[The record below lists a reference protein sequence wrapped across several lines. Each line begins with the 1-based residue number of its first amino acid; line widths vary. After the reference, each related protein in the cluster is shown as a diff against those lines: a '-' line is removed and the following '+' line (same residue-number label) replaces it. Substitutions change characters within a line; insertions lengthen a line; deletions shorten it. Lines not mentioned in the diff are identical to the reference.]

1 MISVEFIWLDCEMVH
16 ALSLAM
22 VVGWEFL
29 TSSSFVVRVGIEV
42 SGVVIK
48 KVMQIEFAR
57 LAAIE
62 LPI

>member
-1 MISVEFIWLDCEMVH
+1 MVISVEFIWLDCEMVH

-22 VVGWEFL
+22 VVGWELL

-48 KVMQIEFAR
+48 KSCK
-57 LAAIE
+57 
-62 LPI
+62 